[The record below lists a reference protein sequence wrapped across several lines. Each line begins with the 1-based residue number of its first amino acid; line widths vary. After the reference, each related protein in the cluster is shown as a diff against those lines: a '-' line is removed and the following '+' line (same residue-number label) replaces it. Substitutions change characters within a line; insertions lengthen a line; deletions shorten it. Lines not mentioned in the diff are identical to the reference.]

1 MYVKQ
6 EVQTYVLMMLYN
18 LTWHPINQSNSTFRS
33 PMHAILSLQIIQV
46 EQMSHA
52 EISCLKKKSLNYTL
66 QVRANTRE
74 QRQQLAL
81 IVITYH

>member
-33 PMHAILSLQIIQV
+33 SMHAILSLQIIQV

-52 EISCLKKKSLNYTL
+52 EISCLKKNYTL